1 MWLTPALY
9 RLLCLSKYRFLNK
22 WNFQPHASSPPPL
35 FFIVVKLHH
44 KIHHPNCILR
54 VQLILLNTL
63 AVCSH
68 YPCLSP
74 QFFSSVH
81 TLRSKCGFFL
91 VTALLVFNHTIV
103 ILCLTYFSKSRLIN
117 IPSQVRMLSLKL
129 FDILHLFY
137 FWIFENRVFHL
148 SFLCILAVLEL
159 TRLALNLKRSAWAIS

>member
-1 MWLTPALY
+1 MEF
-9 RLLCLSKYRFLNK
+9 S
-22 WNFQPHASSPPPL
+22 ASCIISPPPL

-44 KIHHPNCILR
+44 KTHHPNCILR

-63 AVCSH
+63 AVCNH

-103 ILCLTYFSKSRLIN
+103 VLCLTYFSKSRLIN

-137 FWIFENRVFHL
+137 FWIFENRVFH
-148 SFLCILAVLEL
+148 CIFSVYLGCPRTHQTGLEL
-159 TRLALNLKRSAWAIS
+159 EKICLGHLLSAGIIGTYYHTQLF